1 MPRLGTSVLD
11 ISAISLEM
19 LCDWLFLLATSSP
32 AAPGV
37 SIKLTMGRERLE
49 NSSML
54 RAAFRWCSGIHS
66 PLRTAR
72 FCARNPTRRSPP
84 SKSIATTAA

>member
-1 MPRLGTSVLD
+1 MPRFGTSTLD
-11 ISAISLEM
+11 ISAMRREM
-19 LCDWLFLLATSSP
+19 LCDWLCLLASSSP

-37 SIKLTMGRERLE
+37 SMRLTIGSERLE

-66 PLRTAR
+66 PPRTAR
-72 FCARNPTRRSPP
+72 FWAMNPTRRSVP
-84 SKSIATTAA
+84 SKSSTATPA